1 MNKWESMSIEK
12 ALRASLPFGVGKR
25 NDVQRV
31 CCTTHWSCNHSCS
44 TLPLN
49 CCTQLN
55 LVSICTSKFM
65 MLLGKILLQVTIST
79 SRQSGFNLLMEF
91 GIASSAKRKL
101 KRGCICEE
109 SAGNDHGREEA
120 KYTDEQEMCKVCYVQ
135 LVIGMNVRLDI

>member
-1 MNKWESMSIEK
+1 MSIEK

-25 NDVQRV
+25 ND
-31 CCTTHWSCNHSCS
+31 
-44 TLPLN
+44 
-49 CCTQLN
+49 LN

-135 LVIGMNVRLDI
+135 LVIGTRASKEICCRRLTN